1 MVLMTRHILNIDHQY
16 VTMRSL
22 KNSLS
27 VNECILHMDFSE
39 NYLCKYGQEIQQV
52 HFGASHRQVSL
63 HTSVAYVPVPS
74 MMAQVDAPI
83 ANTTQ
88 MSLCTISNCLRHD
101 PPAIW
106 AHMDPVFPC
115 IKETCP
121 LIDTVHFVSDGPTSQ
136 YRSRKNF
143 YLFSTRSFVTYNL
156 KSATWNFTEAS
167 HDKSAADGVGA
178 SIKRADL
185 TT

>member
-1 MVLMTRHILNIDHQY
+1 MTAKACAYRECTQCKDKSVDVHISSPSLPTSLYSWNNRQEDRQKSSRDGANETITVKMVVKERVHCSVEDLAVLFLKEMVPMTRHIFNIDYQY
-16 VTMRSL
+16 ETMRSL

-74 MMAQVDAPI
+74 MMAQVDVPI

-88 MSLCTISNCLRHD
+88 MSFCTISNCLRHD
-101 PPAIW
+101 PP
-106 AHMDPVFPC
+106 
-115 IKETCP
+115 
-121 LIDTVHFVSDGPTSQ
+121 
-136 YRSRKNF
+136 
-143 YLFSTRSFVTYNL
+143 
-156 KSATWNFTEAS
+156 
-167 HDKSAADGVGA
+167 
-178 SIKRADL
+178 
-185 TT
+185 

>member
-1 MVLMTRHILNIDHQY
+1 MNAYSTWTFQKTIC
-16 VTMRSL
+16 
-22 KNSLS
+22 
-27 VNECILHMDFSE
+27 VNMDRKFSRCILEHLTSRYPCMLVLHMSF
-39 NYLCKYGQEIQQV
+39 
-52 HFGASHRQVSL
+52 
-63 HTSVAYVPVPS
+63 
-74 MMAQVDAPI
+74 
-83 ANTTQ
+83 
-88 MSLCTISNCLRHD
+88 CTISNCLRHN

-106 AHMDPVFPC
+106 AHMDPVLRC